1 VNAIGGVAT
10 FSDLTLNKPAAGYTL
25 TASSPGLTGATSGT
39 FSIDDQALSCTAQT
53 TSCAVDDG
61 NSAGDAQIVA
71 NSVDPGLLIESV
83 NANGGAPLT
92 CVGYTTNDPTTYT
105 FDTTSSNWS
114 KVVTV
119 TIHDPINPTNSG
131 AAHQLGGQQLCL
143 QAPYPFTTDVR
154 QAGNEVDASE
164 RLARLHRPAAQLP
177 SGGRPLPRPR
187 IRREDPQPQ
196 QLDRLGH
203 HPRRR
208 LPRRSTRRP
217 PDELTYMA
225 PVRADCATRGPL
237 NGRSA
242 PQKSIFVVFVR
253 EQERA

>member
-53 TSCAVDDG
+53 TSCAIDDG

-92 CVGYTTNDPTTYT
+92 CVGYTTNDPNTYT

-143 QAPYPFTTDVR
+143 QAPYPFTTTSGKPATKSTLPNGSLVYTGLLPNCP
-154 QAGNEVDASE
+154 QAGGPCHDRGSDKKTPNPSSSTGWDIILVADF
-164 RLARLHRPAAQLP
+164 PAGLP
-177 SGGRPLPRPR
+177 GDPR
-187 IRREDPQPQ
+187 
-196 QLDRLGH
+196 
-203 HPRRR
+203 
-208 LPRRSTRRP
+208 
-217 PDELTYMA
+217 M
-225 PVRADCATRGPL
+225 
-237 NGRSA
+237 N
-242 PQKSIFVVFVR
+242 
-253 EQERA
+253 